1 MTLSRAGSRSQSEPS
16 TESLADALT
25 ALCAEVGIPFEEMLR
40 TVEDALAV
48 AYVRAFNPPG
58 DVRVTLDTSTGALEV
73 TSRVGDQVRTLPS
86 EDFKRMAAQTAKH
99 AVLRHIH
106 DLERDKVLRDVA
118 EHRGE
123 LATGIVDR
131 SEAGT
136 VYVDLGRAEGVMP
149 PEEQIPGEHL
159 HPGRPVLVLILD
171 AQHNPRQAQVRISR
185 ASRMFV
191 HRLLEAEV
199 PEIKAGTVQVRA
211 IAREPGLR
219 TKIAVSASERGIDP
233 VGACVGPKGVRHRAI
248 LSELASEH
256 VDIVPWSDDPEAFV
270 AAALGPA
277 KAESVTIDRGT
288 RTATV
293 LCRARSSRWRSGGT
307 ARTPAS
313 RPSSRAFASTSR
325 PARARVRAMPNRRD
339 DLPTGG
345 EGGPDA
351 KRPGRVGTRT
361 CVACRQEAG
370 KGSLVRVVRGADG
383 AAAVDTTGRAQGRGA
398 YLHRDPA
405 CLEIARK
412 KKALERALKATVGAE
427 VWAELG
433 S

>member
-25 ALCAEVGIPFEEMLR
+25 ALCAEVGIPFEEMLH

-58 DVRVTLDTSTGALEV
+58 EVRVALDTSTGALEV
-73 TSRVGDQVRTLPS
+73 TSRVGDQLRTLPS

-149 PEEQIPGEHL
+149 PEEQIPGELL
-159 HPGRPVLVLILD
+159 HPGRPVLVVILD
-171 AQHNPRQAQVRISR
+171 TQRNPRQAQVRVSR
-185 ASRMFV
+185 AARTFV

-219 TKIAVSASERGIDP
+219 PKVAVSA
-233 VGACVGPKGVRHRAI
+233 
-248 LSELASEH
+248 
-256 VDIVPWSDDPEAFV
+256 
-270 AAALGPA
+270 
-277 KAESVTIDRGT
+277 
-288 RTATV
+288 
-293 LCRARSSRWRSGGT
+293 
-307 ARTPAS
+307 
-313 RPSSRAFASTSR
+313 
-325 PARARVRAMPNRRD
+325 
-339 DLPTGG
+339 
-345 EGGPDA
+345 
-351 KRPGRVGTRT
+351 
-361 CVACRQEAG
+361 
-370 KGSLVRVVRGADG
+370 
-383 AAAVDTTGRAQGRGA
+383 TGRDGQNARLAAKLTGYRIDIKAGENNEQVDA
-398 YLHRDPA
+398 EPA
-405 CLEIARK
+405 
-412 KKALERALKATVGAE
+412 T
-427 VWAELG
+427 
-433 S
+433 

>member
-16 TESLADALT
+16 TQTLAEALT
-25 ALCAEVGIPFEEMLR
+25 ALCAEVGIPFEEMLH
-40 TVEDALAV
+40 TVESALAA
-48 AYVRAFNPPG
+48 AYTRAFNPPG
-58 DVRVTLDTSTGALEV
+58 DVTVKLDTRTGTLDV
-73 TSRVGDQVRTLPS
+73 QSRVVRPDGTTIVAELPS

-131 SEAGT
+131 SENGT

-149 PEEQIPGEHL
+149 PEEQIPGEQL
-159 HPGRPVLVLILD
+159 RPGRPVLVVIMD
-171 AQHNPRQAQVRISR
+171 AQRSTRQAQVRVSR
-185 ASRMFV
+185 ASRNFV

-219 TKIAVSASERGIDP
+219 TKIAVSSSEPGLDP

-248 LSELASEH
+248 LSELVNEH
-256 VDIVPWSDDPEAFV
+256 IDIVPWSDDAGTLV

-277 KAESVTIDRGT
+277 RVERVTIDRVT

-293 LCRARSSRWRSGGT
+293 LVPRGQLSLAIGRDGQNARLAAKLTGYRIDIK
-307 ARTPAS
+307 
-313 RPSSRAFASTSR
+313 PSE
-325 PARARVRAMPNRRD
+325 
-339 DLPTGG
+339 G
-345 EGGPDA
+345 EGQP
-351 KRPGRVGTRT
+351 
-361 CVACRQEAG
+361 VAEA
-370 KGSLVRVVRGADG
+370 
-383 AAAVDTTGRAQGRGA
+383 
-398 YLHRDPA
+398 P
-405 CLEIARK
+405 
-412 KKALERALKATVGAE
+412 
-427 VWAELG
+427 
-433 S
+433 

>member
-16 TESLADALT
+16 TESLAEALT
-25 ALCAEVGIPFEEMLR
+25 ALCAEVGIPFEEMLH

-58 DVRVTLDTSTGALEV
+58 DVRVKLDTKTGALDV
-73 TSRVGDQVRTLPS
+73 RSRVVRSDGTVDLHDLPS

-123 LATGIVDR
+123 LASGVVDR
-131 SEAGT
+131 IEAGT

-149 PEEQIPGEHL
+149 PEEQIPGELL
-159 HPGRPVLVLILD
+159 HPGKPVLVVIMD
-171 AQHNPRQAQVRISR
+171 AQRNARQAQVRVSR
-185 ASRMFV
+185 AARMFV

-219 TKIAVSASERGIDP
+219 TKIGVSSSQEGLDP

-256 VDIVPWSDDPEAFV
+256 VDIVPWSDDAEAFV
-270 AAALGPA
+270 ASSLGPA
-277 KAESVTIDRGT
+277 KPESVSIDRLT

-293 LCRARSSRWRSGGT
+293 LV
-307 ARTPAS
+307 P
-313 RPSSRAFASTSR
+313 
-325 PARARVRAMPNRRD
+325 
-339 DLPTGG
+339 
-345 EGGPDA
+345 
-351 KRPGRVGTRT
+351 
-361 CVACRQEAG
+361 
-370 KGSLVRVVRGADG
+370 
-383 AAAVDTTGRAQGRGA
+383 RAQLSLAIGRDGQNA
-398 YLHRDPA
+398 RLAARLTGFRIDIKASEEQGDGPA
-405 CLEIARK
+405 EPT
-412 KKALERALKATVGAE
+412 E
-427 VWAELG
+427 
-433 S
+433 